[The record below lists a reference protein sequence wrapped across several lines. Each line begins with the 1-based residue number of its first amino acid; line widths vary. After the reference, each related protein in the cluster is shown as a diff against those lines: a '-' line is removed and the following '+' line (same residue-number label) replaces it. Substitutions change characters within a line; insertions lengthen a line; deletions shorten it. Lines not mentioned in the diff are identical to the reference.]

1 MNKRTINRALRPLG
15 LEIQNNRDGY
25 SYFTSRR
32 FGHQIGASVFVSYLS
47 SLPLSR
53 WVDEARAAIREH
65 RATGIP
71 YAGQDRRLAKYKF
84 SFSPTKN
91 QQHEQT
97 TRD

>member
-32 FGHQIGASVFVSYLS
+32 FGHQIGASVYVSYLS

-53 WVDEARAAIREH
+53 WVDEARAAIRQH
-65 RATGIP
+65 RKEGTP
-71 YAGQDRRLAKYKF
+71 FAGHQRRVDKF
-84 SFSPTKN
+84 KVSLHPN
-91 QQHEQT
+91 QQT
-97 TRD
+97 K

>member
-15 LEIQNNRDGY
+15 LEIQNNRGGY

-32 FGHQIGASVFVSYLS
+32 FGHQIGASVYVSYLS

-65 RATGIP
+65 RATGVP
-71 YAGQDRRLAKYKF
+71 YADNARRMAKHAFK
-84 SFSPTKN
+84 FSPTRN
-91 QQHEQT
+91 QQP
-97 TRD
+97 